1 MAILIVYVDDIIL
14 SRDDL
19 EELVRLKGFLAQDF
33 AIKDLGQLRYF
44 LGMEVARTKK
54 GISISQKKCIV
65 DLLKETCMLGCKP
78 SKTPIK
84 WNDKLRMKA
93 SNPIDR
99 ERYQRLVGKLIYL
112 AHTRLDIA
120 FAVSLVSQYMH
131 DLFQEHLNVVY
142 KILRYLKTTPRKG
155 IFIGKNEKR
164 DVEAYVDV
172 DWAGSIDDRKST
184 IGYCTF
190 VWGTITWR
198 SKKQNVMAQSS
209 TKAEY
214 RALTQGTCELI
225 RLQRLLE
232 ELKIPSEK
240 PIKLFCNNKV
250 GISIAYNP
258 VHHDRTKHVEVDKHF
273 IKEKIENGVICM
285 TYVPTTQ
292 QIGDIL
298 TKGLSDKVLKIW

>member
-1 MAILIVYVDDIIL
+1 MDVKNAFLNGELDEEVYMDLPSGFDGGYKGRKVCRLKKSLYGLKQSPSACFDRFTKSIKNMDDIIL

-33 AIKDLGQLRYF
+33 EIKDLGQLRYF

-78 SKTPIK
+78 SETPIE
-84 WNDKLRMKA
+84 WNDKLRMKT

-120 FAVSLVSQYMH
+120 FA
-131 DLFQEHLNVVY
+131 
-142 KILRYLKTTPRKG
+142 TTPRKG

-164 DVEAYVDV
+164 DVEAYADV

-198 SKKQNVMAQSS
+198 SKKQNVKARSS

-240 PIKLFCNNKV
+240 PMKLFCNNKV
-250 GISIAYNP
+250 AISIAYNP
-258 VHHDRTKHVEVDKHF
+258 VHHDRTKHVEV
-273 IKEKIENGVICM
+273 G
-285 TYVPTTQ
+285 
-292 QIGDIL
+292 
-298 TKGLSDKVLKIW
+298 

>member
-1 MAILIVYVDDIIL
+1 M
-14 SRDDL
+14 
-19 EELVRLKGFLAQDF
+19 
-33 AIKDLGQLRYF
+33 
-44 LGMEVARTKK
+44 ARTKK

-112 AHTRLDIA
+112 AQTRPNIA
-120 FAVSLVSQYMH
+120 FVVSLVCQYMH
-131 DLFQEHLNVVY
+131 DLFQEHLNVVH

-164 DVEAYVDV
+164 DVEAYADV

-184 IGYCTF
+184 IGYCSF
-190 VWGTITWR
+190 VWGTVTWR
-198 SKKQNVMAQSS
+198 SKKQNIMARSS

-214 RALTQGTCELI
+214 RALT
-225 RLQRLLE
+225 
-232 ELKIPSEK
+232 
-240 PIKLFCNNKV
+240 
-250 GISIAYNP
+250 
-258 VHHDRTKHVEVDKHF
+258 
-273 IKEKIENGVICM
+273 
-285 TYVPTTQ
+285 
-292 QIGDIL
+292 
-298 TKGLSDKVLKIW
+298 